1 VKTLLTVA
9 FARGHVEEW
18 FERAKPEA
26 GFGAFEVRTYKSLI
40 RHWVCSRLVMY
51 FLAAQTQRLRGE
63 NPRITLEQVADAA
76 NAPAS
81 KVWNRWP
88 HSWAELIE
96 RCAYY
101 QERNEASYD
110 SRRRT
115 TMKGDTS

>member
-1 VKTLLTVA
+1 VKGVNLQWVRHRLAVA
-9 FARGHVEEW
+9 ASADFA
-18 FERAKPEA
+18 AA
-26 GFGAFEVRTYKSLI
+26 ASIKSLI